1 MAEKEF
7 LEDTVLNVM
16 ELFDIVRNV
25 RREHVKIMLIEGI
38 EMYKKRLSKSCFS
51 ESPHPQVKAFVA
63 YALEALTL
71 INGYLVDRKESGEH
85 FGEVFD
91 RMRAICRDFK

>member
-1 MAEKEF
+1 MTEKDYLENTF
-7 LEDTVLNVM
+7 LDVM
-16 ELFDIVRNV
+16 EFFEFSRNA
-25 RREHVKIMLIEGI
+25 RREPVKFALSEGVEI
-38 EMYKKRLSKSCFS
+38 YKRRLSKECFS
-51 ESPHPQVKAFVA
+51 ESSHPQVKAFVA